1 LFRFRLTSK
10 RVTFTKAVEPFGKVG
25 RIMNFNLTDDQKA
38 FVEVAKQF
46 AEQELAPHAAA
57 WDRDHHF
64 PKDVIQKAGELGFCS
79 LYTPE
84 DQGGMGL
91 SRLDSS
97 IIFEQLSMGCT
108 ATTAMLTIHNMATWM
123 IASWGTE
130 DAKAQWC
137 PALVTGEKL
146 ASYCLTEPGSG
157 SDAASLR
164 TSAKKDGDHYVLNG
178 SKMFISGAG
187 ATEVLVVMA
196 RTGEAGPK
204 GISAFIVPADATGV
218 IYGKA
223 EEKMGWNA
231 QPTRLVTFDNVRI
244 PAHYLLG
251 NEGEGFGFAMK
262 GLDGGRINIA
272 TCSIG
277 TAQQA
282 LNTARNYMLER
293 QQFGKPLAAFQALQ
307 FKLADMATEL
317 VAARQ
322 LVRLAA
328 FKLDADDPE
337 KTAYCAMAKRFATDV
352 GFQVCDQA
360 LQLHGGYG
368 YIKEYP
374 LERHFRD
381 VRVHQILEGTNEI
394 MRLIIGRRLLDEA
407 ASDIL

>member
-1 LFRFRLTSK
+1 
-10 RVTFTKAVEPFGKVG
+10 
-25 RIMNFNLTDDQKA
+25 MNFDLTEDQQMFA
-38 FVEVAKQF
+38 DLAKQF
-46 AEQELAPHAAA
+46 SDSEFLPNAAKWDQEHI
-57 WDRDHHF
+57 F
-64 PKDVIQKAGELGFCS
+64 PKDVIAKAGELGFCA

-84 DQGGMGL
+84 DAGGLNL

-97 IIFEQLSMGCT
+97 IIFEQLAMGCT
-108 ATTAMLTIHNMATWM
+108 ATTAMMTIHNMATWM
-123 IASWGTE
+123 IASWGTSNVK
-130 DAKAQWC
+130 DTWC
-137 PALVTGEKL
+137 PSLVTGEKL

-157 SDAASLR
+157 SDAASLSS
-164 TSAKKDGDHYVLNG
+164 SAKKDGDHYIING
-178 SKMFISGAG
+178 SKVFISGAG
-187 ATEVLVVMA
+187 STDILVVMV

-204 GISAFIVPADATGV
+204 GISALAIPADLDGI

-223 EEKMGWNA
+223 EEKLGWNA
-231 QPTRLVTFDNVRI
+231 QPTRQITFDNVRV
-244 PAHYLLG
+244 PVENLLG
-251 NEGEGFGFAMK
+251 NEGEGFSMAMK

-282 LNTARNYMLER
+282 LNSAMAYMQER
-293 QQFGKPLAAFQALQ
+293 EQFGKPIAAFQGLQ

-328 FKLDADDPE
+328 YKLDQNDPE
-337 KTAYCAMAKRFATDV
+337 KTAYCAMAKRFATDI
-352 GFQVCDQA
+352 GFQVCDAA
-360 LQLHGGYG
+360 LQIHGGYG

-394 MRLIIGRRLLDEA
+394 MRVIIARRLLTEGA
-407 ASDIL
+407 GQLL

>member
-1 LFRFRLTSK
+1 
-10 RVTFTKAVEPFGKVG
+10 
-25 RIMNFNLTDDQKA
+25 MNFNLTEDQQA
-38 FVEVAKQF
+38 FVDVAKQF
-46 AEQELAPHAAA
+46 AEQELAPHAAQ

-79 LYTPE
+79 LYTAEE
-84 DQGGMGL
+84 DGGMGL

-97 IIFEQLSMGCT
+97 IIFEQLAIGCT

-123 IASWGTE
+123 IATWGTS
-130 DAKAQWC
+130 DAKAQWVED
-137 PALVTGEKL
+137 LVTGQKL

-157 SDAASLR
+157 SDAAGLR
-164 TSAKKDGDHYVLNG
+164 TSAKKDGSDYVLNG

-187 ATEVLVVMA
+187 ETEVLVVMA

-204 GISAFIVPADATGV
+204 GISAFIVPADAKGV

-231 QPTRLVTFDNVRI
+231 QPTRLITFEDVRI

-328 FKLDADDPE
+328 FKLDQKDGEA
-337 KTAYCAMAKRFATDV
+337 TAYCAMAKRFATDV

-407 ASDIL
+407 AGDIL